1 MAVRLRDKENVDAP
15 ASPFIYGN
23 VRDNPGDGTGTPA
36 NKATFAD
43 YLQFF
48 ERLMDIASVVFN
60 GLPENLS
67 NGFQYA
73 DALTAYITSFI
84 AGARYE
90 WESADS
96 LKANIAQPAWIPI
109 TLKNSWTNRASTTFA
124 YRFDTLGKIWFK
136 GVPTAPSSGVN
147 IAIADTPAALASL
160 PALASGISL
169 QIAIG
174 SGSGQGHGGS
184 AYFRINNV
192 DIEIIIGDGFTPSAS
207 ASMPLNN
214 VGFWPDENT

>member
-48 ERLMDIASVVFN
+48 ERLMDIAGVIFN

-90 WESADS
+90 WESADA
-96 LKANIAQPAWIPI
+96 LKADIAQSAWVNI
-109 TLKNSWTNRASTTFA
+109 TLKNSWTNHSGTHLK
-124 YRFDTLGKIWFK
+124 YRFDNFGRVHL
-136 GVPTAPSSGVN
+136 SGCVAN
-147 IAIADTPAALASL
+147 AGGSPASAIATTPAALASL
-160 PALASGISL
+160 PCFATGVVVALVAANIGSNIPIYVTIDSSNISL
-169 QIAIG
+169 L
-174 SGSGQGHGGS
+174 QGNS
-184 AYFRINNV
+184 
-192 DIEIIIGDGFTPSAS
+192 TPSTS
-207 ASMPLNN
+207 TGYILDGL
-214 VGFWPDENT
+214 GFWPDENV